1 MKKIVIVGG
10 TGFIGKYLQAKFDAL
25 NYIVVIVSRQKGFV
39 NRDAEGKIIKALNG
53 AEMLINLAG
62 RSVNCRYN
70 EKNKAEILSSRT
82 GTTALLGK
90 AIQQCDHPPK
100 LWINAGTATIYRH
113 AEDKPMTEATGEIG
127 EGFSVNVAKAWEKS
141 FFDFHFTD
149 TRQVFLRIAI
159 VLGKNEGVMKPLK
172 NLVRF
177 GLGGK
182 QGNGKQMFS
191 WIHIEDLYGI
201 ILFILEHKNLD
212 GIFNCSSPNPITNQ
226 VLMQKLRHFMK
237 VRIGLPSP
245 KWLLKTGA
253 IFIKTETELVLK
265 SRWVIPE
272 RLLSAGY
279 SFSFPVIDDAFNDIV
294 K

>member
-1 MKKIVIVGG
+1 MKKIVIAGG
-10 TGFIGKYLQAKFDAL
+10 TGFIGKYLQAKFEAL
-25 NYIVVIVSRQKGFV
+25 NYIVVIISRQKGVV
-39 NRDAEGKIIKALNG
+39 NWDDEDKIIKALNG

-62 RSVNCRYN
+62 KSVNCRYN
-70 EKNKAEILSSRT
+70 EKNKADILSSRT

-127 EGFSVNVAKAWEKS
+127 DGFSVNVAKAWEKS
-141 FFDFHFTD
+141 LFDFHFTD
-149 TRQVFLRIAI
+149 TRQVLLRIAI

-172 NLVRF
+172 NLVHF

-201 ILFILEHKNLD
+201 TLFFMELKNLD

-253 IFIKTETELVLK
+253 IFIKTEPELVLK

-272 RLLSAGY
+272 RLVSAGY

>member
-172 NLVRF
+172 N
-177 GLGGK
+177 
-182 QGNGKQMFS
+182 
-191 WIHIEDLYGI
+191 
-201 ILFILEHKNLD
+201 
-212 GIFNCSSPNPITNQ
+212 
-226 VLMQKLRHFMK
+226 
-237 VRIGLPSP
+237 
-245 KWLLKTGA
+245 
-253 IFIKTETELVLK
+253 
-265 SRWVIPE
+265 
-272 RLLSAGY
+272 
-279 SFSFPVIDDAFNDIV
+279 
-294 K
+294 